1 MRGYELTFSGPV
13 EHAIAHIEEAAVHDM
28 PPEQQRWYAIKIFE
42 RDDKAL
48 EKLNIPAGTMLHIE
62 SDIKAAEKELN
73 DDSES
78 IITNERYV
86 CIAGIIKSCY
96 SKKNAGALS
105 ISDTDIDCIDGR
117 DGAYNSAACASK
129 KNRASPA
136 AGATAPTARCTAAA
150 IHNKLKHTEYWYK
163 PLRRRGFSPSP

>member
-1 MRGYELTFSGPV
+1 MLKGKTAVVTGVTRGIGF
-13 EHAIAHIEEAAVHDM
+13 AIVKKYLDNGANVALAGSRKESV
-28 PPEQQRWYAIKIFE
+28 
-42 RDDKAL
+42 DKAL

-129 KNRASPA
+129 KT
-136 AGATAPTARCTAAA
+136 GQV
-150 IHNKLKHTEYWYK
+150 L
-163 PLRRRGFSPSP
+163 LRV

>member
-42 RDDKAL
+42 SGDKAH

-105 ISDTDIDCIDGR
+105 ISDTDIDCIDGS

-129 KNRASPA
+129 KTGQVLLRVQLRQLRD
-136 AGATAPTARCTAAA
+136 ARQLPVTT
-150 IHNKLKHTEYWYK
+150 N
-163 PLRRRGFSPSP
+163 